1 MDTYFAVILL
11 LCVCKLDLNLNCGP
25 VTNLLF
31 NLEARKERVVQY
43 LNMDEQ
49 EKTRVKWTP
58 QMLIDLLCCK
68 KEAQEEMKQNKQ
80 QRGLRNVM
88 FRRWNEMGYEHLQL
102 SAQNLYDRAA
112 KAERSSK
119 TLREHM
125 EEQRSLSQRAQTNNL
140 NQTSEAGLE
149 NFNES
154 TVTEPEE
161 VYANQQE
168 SQTTREQNSPT
179 PETNEPATM
188 RENNGEC
195 LTLFNKAT
203 EVYNEIYNEERDF
216 NKRQWSTKT
225 RKIPTTKEQRILN
238 EVSERLIST
247 MEANSPEIE
256 PEQNLWKLNCITYSI
271 AVAWRYIN
279 SEIKENTEV
288 TRSKDQHLSNVEKK
302 IVQTRQLL
310 SKASAER
317 EAIQNRAKMTK
328 RRKLI
333 SLECKSLSVKDLTE
347 FIDKLKHRLKNLTR
361 QNKQQKA
368 RQLQRKWD
376 NALQS
381 DPGSVFKHLA
391 KSLEKNK
398 EEKPRLSQDEKKF
411 E

>member
-1 MDTYFAVILL
+1 MDKYFAVILL
-11 LCVCKLDLNLNCGP
+11 LCVCKLDLNLYCGP
-25 VTNLLF
+25 VT

-58 QMLIDLLCCK
+58 QMLIDLLRCK

-102 SAQNLYDRAA
+102 SAQNLYDIAA

-125 EEQRSLSQRAQTNNL
+125 EEQRSLSQRAKNNNL
-140 NQTSEAGLE
+140 NQVSDAGLE

-154 TVTEPEE
+154 IVTEPEE

-188 RENNGEC
+188 QENNGES

-238 EVSERLIST
+238 EVSEKLIST
-247 MEANSPEIE
+247 MEAKSPEIE
-256 PEQNLWKLNCITYSI
+256 PEQKLWKLNCITYSV

-328 RRKLI
+328 RHVKRRKLI

-347 FIDKLKHRLKNLTR
+347 FIDKLKHI
-361 QNKQQKA
+361 
-368 RQLQRKWD
+368 
-376 NALQS
+376 
-381 DPGSVFKHLA
+381 
-391 KSLEKNK
+391 
-398 EEKPRLSQDEKKF
+398 EKPNKAK
-411 E
+411 